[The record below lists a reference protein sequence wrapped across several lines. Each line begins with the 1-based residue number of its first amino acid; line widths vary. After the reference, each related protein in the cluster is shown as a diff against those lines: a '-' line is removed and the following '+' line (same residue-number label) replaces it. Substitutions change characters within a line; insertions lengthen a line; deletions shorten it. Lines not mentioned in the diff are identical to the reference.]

1 MQEESKTE
9 SIDLMDIFEAKDDL
23 LDMLQ
28 RDKDFYEGQDRKMR
42 MKVAHLCRQLEEAQQ
57 EALKYKRLMDEINGN
72 KYNPSEVLRIADQLG
87 ISANSEDRYPGLFA
101 SRKDSSVDDQHSITD
116 SSSFVSGED
125 SSFSLD
131 SKRSFSNEQRQ
142 SFDSDMQAYVRSPSL
157 NL

>member
-1 MQEESKTE
+1 VK
-9 SIDLMDIFEAKDDL
+9 IDIIGIFEAKDDL

-28 RDKDFYEGQDRKMR
+28 RDKDFYEAQDRKMR

-87 ISANSEDRYPGLFA
+87 ISATSEDRYPIWFG
-101 SRKDSSVDDQHSITD
+101 SRKDSSVDEQNSMTD

-125 SSFSLD
+125 SSYSVD
-131 SKRSFSNEQRQ
+131 SKRSFSNE
-142 SFDSDMQAYVRSPSL
+142 P
-157 NL
+157 